1 MSHIF
6 LALYLII
13 VGLTI
18 LFGLN
23 LPAWI
28 AGILALVAGV
38 LMLVERFGFRVS
50 KKVD

>member
-1 MSHIF
+1 MSQIF
-6 LALYLII
+6 LALYLIV

-28 AGILALVAGV
+28 AGVLALVAGI
-38 LMLVERFGFRVS
+38 LILVSRFGLRID
-50 KKVD
+50 KKE